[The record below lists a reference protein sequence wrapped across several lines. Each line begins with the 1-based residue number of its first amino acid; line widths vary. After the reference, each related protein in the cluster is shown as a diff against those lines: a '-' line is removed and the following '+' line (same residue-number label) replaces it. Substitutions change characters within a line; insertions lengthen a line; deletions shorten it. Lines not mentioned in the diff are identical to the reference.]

1 MNEKSVF
8 GDDKICDYCAEIIG
22 DEEECQNRK
31 VKKNEN
37 AVQEKRTGRTC
48 CLPFRLFER
57 RIPEGDSRLLKP
69 TGN

>member
-31 VKKNEN
+31 VKKNE
-37 AVQEKRTGRTC
+37 Q
-48 CLPFRLFER
+48 
-57 RIPEGDSRLLKP
+57 RLLAK
-69 TGN
+69 TESEEKNVMYLL